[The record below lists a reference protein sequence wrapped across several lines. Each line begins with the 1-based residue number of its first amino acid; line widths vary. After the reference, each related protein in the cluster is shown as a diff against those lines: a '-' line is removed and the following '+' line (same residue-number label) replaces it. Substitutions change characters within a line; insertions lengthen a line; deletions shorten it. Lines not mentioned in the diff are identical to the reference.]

1 MTCARTHACAREQR
15 APAQTC
21 KHADMRTGTRMCVCV
36 CARAYARACACAGAC
51 AGARACVCTLVC
63 ACGRARRRVCVGPQW
78 VRAMGRHDTGTRHRS
93 RYRYREMATPR
104 RERTHLGTPTPG
116 RDFSRDTGTW
126 RRRGARVHAPRERR
140 DTGTSIAISGLES
153 SHDCGTRQHQVAP
166 AWHCC
171 TICFPMASNSR
182 TVWFV
187 TQLLLGR
194 KRNSRHVFGRFGD
207 LGTSVTGANCR
218 VRMHTCTH
226 ARMHACKHAHMQ
238 NLHACAHAHS
248 QICTW
253 THARTHAHI
262 HRRAHA

>member
-21 KHADMRTGTRMCVCV
+21 KRADMRTGTRMCVCV
-36 CARAYARACACAGAC
+36 CARAYARACACPGAC

-153 SHDCGTRQHQVAP
+153 SHDSGTRQHQVAP

-187 TQLLLGR
+187 TQLFFGAEEKLSPCVWQVRRPRHERDGR
-194 KRNSRHVFGRFGD
+194 KLPRAHAHLHSC
-207 LGTSVTGANCR
+207 A
-218 VRMHTCTH
+218 H
-226 ARMHACKHAHMQ
+226 ARM
-238 NLHACAHAHS
+238 
-248 QICTW
+248 
-253 THARTHAHI
+253 
-262 HRRAHA
+262 

>member
-1 MTCARTHACAREQR
+1 MQTCAPARACA
-15 APAQTC
+15 
-21 KHADMRTGTRMCVCV
+21 CVCV
-36 CARAYARACACAGAC
+36 CARV
-51 AGARACVCTLVC
+51 RACVCV
-63 ACGRARRRVCVGPQW
+63 RRRVRRCARLCVHACMRVW
-78 VRAMGRHDTGTRHRS
+78 ARAPARVCGAPVGARHGMHDTGTRRGS

-116 RDFSRDTGTW
+116 RDFGRDTGTR
-126 RRRGARVHAPRERR
+126 RRRGARAHAPRERR

-187 TQLLLGR
+187 TQLFLGR

-207 LGTSVTGANCR
+207 LGTSVTGTNCR

-226 ARMHACKHAHMQ
+226 ARMRACKHAHMQ
-238 NLHACAHAHS
+238 NLHGCAHAHS